1 MKLSKLGKISFLI
14 LVMMLCFA
22 LLISCGEQTPPDD
35 PDSGNNEPGNDT
47 DDNNEPQ
54 QSPYLDLTKD
64 GNVLFTLV
72 YDSSDELIKA
82 AADSLVAKFAAK
94 GLTVK
99 VAELSDASKITDCEI
114 IVGSDFTGRTDY
126 SYDTTTLGAEG
137 YTYFVKNNKVVVTG
151 GSSEF
156 IAKALGILVSD
167 VLRVDSASID
177 AKNINIER
185 SLNVVKP
192 QSYRITSFTING
204 TPISEY
210 RIVVPLGSS
219 ARTAA
224 TTFKKAFINTRAT
237 ISPSMPPP
245 EATTS
250 SSRLLIMQARPATAL
265 R

>member
-1 MKLSKLGKISFLI
+1 MKLHNIGKL
-14 LVMMLCFA
+14 
-22 LLISCGEQTPPDD
+22 LLIILAMTLCLSLFVGCGDTPDPTPDD

-137 YTYFVKNNKVVVTG
+137 YTYFVKNNCG
-151 GSSEF
+151 
-156 IAKALGILVSD
+156 
-167 VLRVDSASID
+167 
-177 AKNINIER
+177 
-185 SLNVVKP
+185 
-192 QSYRITSFTING
+192 
-204 TPISEY
+204 
-210 RIVVPLGSS
+210 
-219 ARTAA
+219 
-224 TTFKKAFINTRAT
+224 
-237 ISPSMPPP
+237 
-245 EATTS
+245 
-250 SSRLLIMQARPATAL
+250 
-265 R
+265 